1 MNRTITIFLF
11 VLFADFLL
19 AQSVMS
25 LRDCMEYAIEHSVNV
40 EIQRTHIDDARIVR
54 REAILKAFTPT
65 IDAGTYAYLNFGRS
79 VDPETNTY
87 LSTTSFNNGYSVA
100 GSLVLFNGFSA
111 VNNMK
116 ISKIAMK
123 MGVTQEQQIVDELCL
138 AVMEAY
144 CNALY
149 FSQLL
154 EVMKVQVETMS
165 ENLQLAQRQ
174 EQLGEKSH
182 ADVVQ
187 LEADLAEREYQY
199 ITIKNQLDDAM
210 LTLQDLML
218 WEENNSQFT
227 IHNSQLLFAEF
238 DTFESLDATTSFTH
252 PAVALSEYK
261 MQNAET
267 ELNTARWRF
276 APSLSLSGGWS
287 TSYYTYPNTEG
298 YVATPYAQQFVNNG
312 GEYVQLSMS
321 IPIYDGLSRYSNIAR
336 KKNAYRRAEAEY
348 RRTQQ
353 EVESEVKRAVQDRDG
368 AMAVFKLSDRRA
380 KAQQE
385 AYIINTKKFEQGL
398 ISPIELKTSSDNY
411 LNAQA
416 EYLNASLKCF
426 IKTCVVNYYN
436 GVSYINQLK

>member
-11 VLFADFLL
+11 GLFADFLL

-40 EIQRTHIDDARIVR
+40 EIQRTHIDDARIAR

-123 MGVTQEQQIVDELCL
+123 MGVAQEQQIVDELCL

-149 FSQLL
+149 FSQLV

-182 ADVVQ
+182 SDVVQ
-187 LEADLAEREYQY
+187 LEADLVEREYQY

-218 WEENNSQFT
+218 WEEQVCLSIQT
-227 IHNSQLLFAEF
+227 
-238 DTFESLDATTSFTH
+238 DWTFHPFLQDSVGDIPQH
-252 PAVALSEYK
+252 PAVVLAEYK
-261 MQNAET
+261 MQNAKT

-353 EVESEVKRAVQDRDG
+353 EVECEVKRAVQDRDG
-368 AMAVFKLSDRRA
+368 AMAAFKLSDRRA

>member
-19 AQSVMS
+19 AQQIMS
-25 LRDCMEYAIEHSVNV
+25 LRECVEYAIEHSVNV
-40 EIQRTHIDDARIVR
+40 EIGRIDIDDARIAR

-87 LSTTSFNNGYSVA
+87 MSTTSFNNGYSVS
-100 GSLVLFNGFSA
+100 GNIVLFNGFSA
-111 VNNMK
+111 VNNIK

-138 AVMEAY
+138 AVIEAY
-144 CNALY
+144 CNVAY
-149 FSQLL
+149 FSRMVEVVSEQVKTASDNLL
-154 EVMKVQVETMS
+154 
-165 ENLQLAQRQ
+165 LAQRK
-174 EQLGEKSH
+174 EQLGQKSY

-187 LEADLAEREYQY
+187 LEAELAEREYQH
-199 ITIKNQLDDAM
+199 ITMKNQLNDAI
-210 LTLQDLML
+210 LVLEDLML
-218 WEENNSQFT
+218 WEERTCLSIQTSQ
-227 IHNSQLLFAEF
+227 
-238 DTFESLDATTSFTH
+238 TFQTYLIDSIVEIAHH
-252 PAVALSEYK
+252 PAVALAEYK
-261 MQNAET
+261 MQNAKT

-287 TSYYTYPNTEG
+287 TSYYTYPNTDG
-298 YVATPYAQQFVNNG
+298 YVATPYVQQFVNNG
-312 GEYVQLSMS
+312 GEYVQLSLS

-348 RRTQQ
+348 RRTLQ
-353 EVESEVKRAVQDRDG
+353 EVESEVKRATQDREG
-368 AMAVFKLSDRRA
+368 SIVAMKQADRRV
-380 KAQQE
+380 KAQKE
-385 AYIINTKKFEQGL
+385 AYNINTKKFEQGL
-398 ISPIELKTSSDNY
+398 ISPLELKTSSDNY

-416 EYLNASLKCF
+416 EYLNATLKCF

-436 GVSYINQLK
+436 GVNYLEQL

>member
-19 AQSVMS
+19 AQQIMS
-25 LRDCMEYAIEHSVNV
+25 LRECVEYAIEHSVNV
-40 EIQRTHIDDARIVR
+40 EIGRIDIDDARIAR

-87 LSTTSFNNGYSVA
+87 MSTTSFNNGYSVS
-100 GSLVLFNGFSA
+100 GNIVLFNGFSA
-111 VNNMK
+111 VNNIK

-123 MGVTQEQQIVDELCL
+123 MGVTQEQQIIDESCL
-138 AVMEAY
+138 AVIEAY
-144 CNALY
+144 CNVAY
-149 FSQLL
+149 FSRMIEVVSEQVKTASDNLL
-154 EVMKVQVETMS
+154 LVQ
-165 ENLQLAQRQ
+165 RK
-174 EQLGEKSH
+174 EQLGQKSY

-187 LEADLAEREYQY
+187 LEAELAEREYQY
-199 ITIKNQLDDAM
+199 ITMKNQLNDAILM
-210 LTLQDLML
+210 LEDLML
-218 WEENNSQFT
+218 WEERTCLSIQTSQ
-227 IHNSQLLFAEF
+227 
-238 DTFESLDATTSFTH
+238 TFQTYLIDSIVEIAHH
-252 PAVALSEYK
+252 PAVALAEYK
-261 MQNAET
+261 MQNAKT

-312 GEYVQLSMS
+312 GEYVQLSLS

-348 RRTQQ
+348 RRTLQ
-353 EVESEVKRAVQDRDG
+353 EVESEVERAVQDREG
-368 AMAVFKLSDRRA
+368 SIVAMKQADRRV
-380 KAQQE
+380 KAQKE
-385 AYIINTKKFEQGL
+385 AYNINTKKFEQGL
-398 ISPIELKTSSDNY
+398 ISPLELKASSDNY

-416 EYLNASLKCF
+416 EYLNATLKCF

-436 GVSYINQLK
+436 GVNYLEQL

>member
-19 AQSVMS
+19 AQQIMS
-25 LRDCMEYAIEHSVNV
+25 LRECVEYAIEHSVNV
-40 EIQRTHIDDARIVR
+40 EIGRINIDDARIAR

-65 IDAGTYAYLNFGRS
+65 IDAGAYAYLNFGRS

-87 LSTTSFNNGYSVA
+87 LSTTSFNNGYSVS
-100 GSLVLFNGFSA
+100 GNIVLFNGFSA
-111 VNNMK
+111 VNNIK

-123 MGVTQEQQIVDELCL
+123 MGVTQEQQIVDDLCL
-138 AVMEAY
+138 AVIEAY
-144 CNALY
+144 CNVAY
-149 FSQLL
+149 FSRMVEVVSEQVKTASDNLL
-154 EVMKVQVETMS
+154 
-165 ENLQLAQRQ
+165 LAQRK
-174 EQLGEKSH
+174 EQLGQKSY

-187 LEADLAEREYQY
+187 LEAELAEREYQY
-199 ITIKNQLDDAM
+199 ITMKNQLNDAILM
-210 LTLQDLML
+210 LEDLML
-218 WEENNSQFT
+218 WEERTYLSIQTSQ
-227 IHNSQLLFAEF
+227 
-238 DTFESLDATTSFTH
+238 TFQAYLIDSIVEITHH
-252 PAVALSEYK
+252 PAVTLAEYK
-261 MQNAET
+261 MQNAKT

-312 GEYVQLSMS
+312 GEYVQLSLS

-348 RRTQQ
+348 RRTLQ
-353 EVESEVKRAVQDRDG
+353 EVESEVERAVQDREG
-368 AMAVFKLSDRRA
+368 SIVAMKQADRRVE
-380 KAQQE
+380 AQKE
-385 AYIINTKKFEQGL
+385 AYNINTKKFEQGL
-398 ISPIELKTSSDNY
+398 ISPLELKTSSDNY

-416 EYLNASLKCF
+416 EYLNATLKCF

-436 GVSYINQLK
+436 GVNYLEQL

>member
-11 VLFADFLL
+11 GLFADFLL

-40 EIQRTHIDDARIVR
+40 EIQRTHIDDARIAR

-149 FSQLL
+149 FSQLV
-154 EVMKVQVETMS
+154 EVMKVQVVTMS

-227 IHNSQLLFAEF
+227 IHNSQLLFDEF
-238 DTFESLDATTSFTH
+238 NIIKSLEATNSFIH
-252 PAVALSEYK
+252 PSLALSEYRV
-261 MQNAET
+261 QNAKM

-368 AMAVFKLSDRRA
+368 AMAAFKLSDRRA

-385 AYIINTKKFEQGL
+385 AYIINIKKFEQGL

-426 IKTCVVNYYN
+426 IKMCVVNYYN

>member
-19 AQSVMS
+19 AQQIMS
-25 LRDCMEYAIEHSVNV
+25 LRECVEYAIEHSVNV
-40 EIQRTHIDDARIVR
+40 EIGRIDIDDARIAR

-87 LSTTSFNNGYSVA
+87 MSTTSFNNGYSVS
-100 GSLVLFNGFSA
+100 GNIVLFNGFSA
-111 VNNMK
+111 VNNIK

-138 AVMEAY
+138 AVIEAY
-144 CNALY
+144 CNVAY
-149 FSQLL
+149 FSRMIEVVSEQVKTASDNLL
-154 EVMKVQVETMS
+154 
-165 ENLQLAQRQ
+165 LAQRK
-174 EQLGEKSH
+174 EQLGQKSY

-187 LEADLAEREYQY
+187 LEAELAEREYQY
-199 ITIKNQLDDAM
+199 ITMKNQLNDAILM
-210 LTLQDLML
+210 LEDLML
-218 WEENNSQFT
+218 WEERTCLSIQTSQ
-227 IHNSQLLFAEF
+227 
-238 DTFESLDATTSFTH
+238 TFQTYLIDSIVEIAHH
-252 PAVALSEYK
+252 PAVALAEYK
-261 MQNAET
+261 MQNAKT

-276 APSLSLSGGWS
+276 APSLSLSSGWS
-287 TSYYTYPNTEG
+287 TSYYTYPNTDG

-312 GEYVQLSMS
+312 GEYVQLSLS

-348 RRTQQ
+348 RRTLQ
-353 EVESEVKRAVQDRDG
+353 EVESEVERAVQDREG
-368 AMAVFKLSDRRA
+368 SIVAIKQADRRV
-380 KAQQE
+380 KAQKE
-385 AYIINTKKFEQGL
+385 AYNINTKKFEQGL
-398 ISPIELKTSSDNY
+398 ISPLELKTSSDNY

-416 EYLNASLKCF
+416 EYLNATLKCF

-436 GVSYINQLK
+436 GVNYLEQL

>member
-11 VLFADFLL
+11 GLFADFLL

-40 EIQRTHIDDARIVR
+40 EIQRTHIDDARIAR

-123 MGVTQEQQIVDELCL
+123 MGITQEQQIVDELCL

-149 FSQLL
+149 FSQLV

-218 WEENNSQFT
+218 WEEQVCLSIQT
-227 IHNSQLLFAEF
+227 
-238 DTFESLDATTSFTH
+238 DWTFHPFLQDSVGDIPQH
-252 PAVALSEYK
+252 PAVALAEYK
-261 MQNAET
+261 MQNVKT

-368 AMAVFKLSDRRA
+368 AMAAFKLSDRRA

>member
-19 AQSVMS
+19 AQQIMS
-25 LRDCMEYAIEHSVNV
+25 LRECVEYAIEHSVNV
-40 EIQRTHIDDARIVR
+40 EIGRIDVDGARISR

-87 LSTTSFNNGYSVA
+87 MSTTSFNNGYSVS
-100 GSLVLFNGFSA
+100 GNFVLFNGFSA
-111 VNNMK
+111 VNNIK

-138 AVMEAY
+138 AVIEAY
-144 CNALY
+144 CNVTY
-149 FSQLL
+149 FSRMVEVVSEQVKTASDNLL
-154 EVMKVQVETMS
+154 
-165 ENLQLAQRQ
+165 LAQRK
-174 EQLGEKSH
+174 EQLGQKSY

-187 LEADLAEREYQY
+187 LEAELAEREYQH
-199 ITIKNQLDDAM
+199 ITMKNQLNDAI
-210 LTLQDLML
+210 LVLEDLML
-218 WEENNSQFT
+218 WKERTCLSIQTSQ
-227 IHNSQLLFAEF
+227 
-238 DTFESLDATTSFTH
+238 TFQTYLIDSIVEITHH
-252 PAVALSEYK
+252 PAVALAEYK
-261 MQNAET
+261 MKNAKT

-287 TSYYTYPNTEG
+287 TSYYTYPNTDG

-312 GEYVQLSMS
+312 GEYVQLSLS

-348 RRTQQ
+348 RRTLQ
-353 EVESEVKRAVQDRDG
+353 EVESEVERATQDREG
-368 AMAVFKLSDRRA
+368 SIVAMKQADRRV
-380 KAQQE
+380 KAQKE
-385 AYIINTKKFEQGL
+385 AYNIDTKKFEQGL
-398 ISPIELKTSSDNY
+398 ISPLELKTSSDNY

-416 EYLNASLKCF
+416 EYLNATLKCF

-436 GVSYINQLK
+436 GVNYLEQL

>member
-1 MNRTITIFLF
+1 MNRTITTFLF

-19 AQSVMS
+19 AQQIMS
-25 LRDCMEYAIEHSVNV
+25 LRECVEYAIEHSVNV
-40 EIQRTHIDDARIVR
+40 EIGRIDIDDARIAR

-87 LSTTSFNNGYSVA
+87 MSTTSFNNGYSVS
-100 GSLVLFNGFSA
+100 GNIVLFNGFSA
-111 VNNMK
+111 VNNIK

-138 AVMEAY
+138 AVIEAY
-144 CNALY
+144 CNVAY
-149 FSQLL
+149 FSRMVEVVSEQVKTASDNLL
-154 EVMKVQVETMS
+154 
-165 ENLQLAQRQ
+165 LAQRK
-174 EQLGEKSH
+174 EQLGQKSY

-187 LEADLAEREYQY
+187 LEAELAEREYQH
-199 ITIKNQLDDAM
+199 ITMKNQLNDAI
-210 LTLQDLML
+210 LVLEDLML
-218 WEENNSQFT
+218 WEERTCLSIQTSQ
-227 IHNSQLLFAEF
+227 
-238 DTFESLDATTSFTH
+238 TFQAYLIDSIVEIAHH
-252 PAVALSEYK
+252 PIVALAEYK
-261 MQNAET
+261 MQNAKT

-312 GEYVQLSMS
+312 GEYVQLSLS

-348 RRTQQ
+348 RRTLQ
-353 EVESEVKRAVQDRDG
+353 EVESEVERATQDREG
-368 AMAVFKLSDRRA
+368 SIVAMKQADRRV
-380 KAQQE
+380 KAQKE
-385 AYIINTKKFEQGL
+385 AYNINAKKFEQGL
-398 ISPIELKTSSDNY
+398 ISPLELKTSSDNY

-416 EYLNASLKCF
+416 EYLNATLKCF

-436 GVSYINQLK
+436 GVNYLEQL

>member
-1 MNRTITIFLF
+1 MNRTIIIFLF

-19 AQSVMS
+19 AQQIMS
-25 LRDCMEYAIEHSVNV
+25 LRECVEYAIEHSVNV
-40 EIQRTHIDDARIVR
+40 EIGRIDIDDARIAR

-87 LSTTSFNNGYSVA
+87 LSTTSFNNGYSVS
-100 GSLVLFNGFSA
+100 GNIVLFNGFSA
-111 VNNMK
+111 VNNIK

-138 AVMEAY
+138 AVIEAY
-144 CNALY
+144 CNMAY
-149 FSQLL
+149 FSRMVEVVSEQVKTASDNLL
-154 EVMKVQVETMS
+154 
-165 ENLQLAQRQ
+165 LAQRK
-174 EQLGEKSH
+174 EQLGQKSY

-187 LEADLAEREYQY
+187 LEAELAEREYQY
-199 ITIKNQLDDAM
+199 ITMKNQLNDAILM
-210 LTLQDLML
+210 LEDLML
-218 WEENNSQFT
+218 WEERTCLSIQTSQ
-227 IHNSQLLFAEF
+227 
-238 DTFESLDATTSFTH
+238 TFQTYLIDSIVEITHH
-252 PAVALSEYK
+252 PAVALAEYK
-261 MQNAET
+261 MQNAKT

-287 TSYYTYPNTEG
+287 TSYYTYPNTNG

-312 GEYVQLSMS
+312 GEYVQLSLS

-348 RRTQQ
+348 RRTLQ
-353 EVESEVKRAVQDRDG
+353 EVESEVERAVQDREG
-368 AMAVFKLSDRRA
+368 SIVAMKQADRRV
-380 KAQQE
+380 KAQKE
-385 AYIINTKKFEQGL
+385 AYNINTKKFEQGL
-398 ISPIELKTSSDNY
+398 ISPLEFKTSSDNY

-416 EYLNASLKCF
+416 EYLNATLKYF

-436 GVSYINQLK
+436 GVNYLEQL

>member
-19 AQSVMS
+19 AQQIMS
-25 LRDCMEYAIEHSVNV
+25 LRECVEYAIEHSVNV
-40 EIQRTHIDDARIVR
+40 EIGRIDIDDARIAR
-54 REAILKAFTPT
+54 REAILTAFTPS
-65 IDAGTYAYLNFGRS
+65 IQGGTYAYLNFGRS

-87 LSTTSFNNGYSVA
+87 MSTTSFNNGYSVS
-100 GSLVLFNGFSA
+100 GNIVLFNGFSA
-111 VNNMK
+111 VNNIK

-138 AVMEAY
+138 AVIEAY
-144 CNALY
+144 CNVTY
-149 FSQLL
+149 FSRMVEVVSEQVKTASDNLL
-154 EVMKVQVETMS
+154 
-165 ENLQLAQRQ
+165 LAQRK
-174 EQLGEKSH
+174 EQLVQKSY

-187 LEADLAEREYQY
+187 LEAELAEREYQH
-199 ITIKNQLDDAM
+199 ITMKNQLNDAILM
-210 LTLQDLML
+210 LEDLML
-218 WEENNSQFT
+218 WEERTCLSIQTDLTF
-227 IHNSQLLFAEF
+227 QPLLQDSIIEIPK
-238 DTFESLDATTSFTH
+238 H
-252 PAVALSEYK
+252 PAVALAEYK
-261 MQNAET
+261 MQNAKT

-312 GEYVQLSMS
+312 GEYVQLSLS

-348 RRTQQ
+348 RRTLQ
-353 EVESEVKRAVQDRDG
+353 EVESEVERAVQDREG
-368 AMAVFKLSDRRA
+368 SIVAMKQADRRV
-380 KAQQE
+380 KAQKE
-385 AYIINTKKFEQGL
+385 AYNINTKKFEQGL
-398 ISPIELKTSSDNY
+398 ISPLELKTSSDNY

-416 EYLNASLKCF
+416 EYLNATLKCF

-436 GVSYINQLK
+436 GVNYLEQL

>member
-19 AQSVMS
+19 AQQIMS
-25 LRDCMEYAIEHSVNV
+25 LRECVEYAIEHSVNV
-40 EIQRTHIDDARIVR
+40 EIGRIDIDDARIAR

-87 LSTTSFNNGYSVA
+87 MSTTSFNNGYSVS
-100 GSLVLFNGFSA
+100 GNIVLFNGFSA
-111 VNNMK
+111 VNNIK

-138 AVMEAY
+138 AVIEAY
-144 CNALY
+144 CNVAY
-149 FSQLL
+149 FSRMVEVVSEQVKTASDNLL
-154 EVMKVQVETMS
+154 
-165 ENLQLAQRQ
+165 LAQRK
-174 EQLGEKSH
+174 EQLGQKSY

-187 LEADLAEREYQY
+187 LEAELAEREYQY
-199 ITIKNQLDDAM
+199 ITMKNQLNDAILM
-210 LTLQDLML
+210 LEDLML
-218 WEENNSQFT
+218 WKERTCLSIQTSQ
-227 IHNSQLLFAEF
+227 
-238 DTFESLDATTSFTH
+238 TFQTYLIDSIVEITHH
-252 PAVALSEYK
+252 PAVALAEYK
-261 MQNAET
+261 MQNAKT

-312 GEYVQLSMS
+312 GEYVQLSLS

-348 RRTQQ
+348 RRTLQ
-353 EVESEVKRAVQDRDG
+353 EVESEVERATQDREG
-368 AMAVFKLSDRRA
+368 SIVAMKQADRRV
-380 KAQQE
+380 KAQKE
-385 AYIINTKKFEQGL
+385 AYNINTKKFEQGL
-398 ISPIELKTSSDNY
+398 ISPLELKTSSDNY
-411 LNAQA
+411 LNVQA
-416 EYLNASLKCF
+416 EYLNATLKCF

-436 GVSYINQLK
+436 GVNYLEQL

>member
-19 AQSVMS
+19 AQQIMS
-25 LRDCMEYAIEHSVNV
+25 LRECVEYAIEHSVNV
-40 EIQRTHIDDARIVR
+40 EIGRIDIDDARIAR

-87 LSTTSFNNGYSVA
+87 MSTTSFNNGYSVS
-100 GSLVLFNGFSA
+100 GNIVLFNGFSA
-111 VNNMK
+111 VNNIK

-138 AVMEAY
+138 AVIEAY
-144 CNALY
+144 CNVAY
-149 FSQLL
+149 FSRMVEVVSEQVKTASDNLL
-154 EVMKVQVETMS
+154 
-165 ENLQLAQRQ
+165 LAQRK
-174 EQLGEKSH
+174 EQLGQKSY

-187 LEADLAEREYQY
+187 LEAELAEREYQY
-199 ITIKNQLDDAM
+199 ITMKNQLNDAI
-210 LTLQDLML
+210 LVLEDLML
-218 WEENNSQFT
+218 WEERTCLSIQTSQ
-227 IHNSQLLFAEF
+227 
-238 DTFESLDATTSFTH
+238 TFQTYLIDSIVEITHH
-252 PAVALSEYK
+252 PAVALAEYK
-261 MQNAET
+261 MQNAKT

-312 GEYVQLSMS
+312 GEYVQLSLS

-348 RRTQQ
+348 RRTLQ
-353 EVESEVKRAVQDRDG
+353 EVESEVERAVQDREG
-368 AMAVFKLSDRRA
+368 SIVAMKQADRRV
-380 KAQQE
+380 KAQKE
-385 AYIINTKKFEQGL
+385 AYNINTKKFEQGL
-398 ISPIELKTSSDNY
+398 ISPLELKTSSDNY

-416 EYLNASLKCF
+416 EYLNATLKCF

-436 GVSYINQLK
+436 GVNYLEQL

>member
-1 MNRTITIFLF
+1 MNRIITIFLL

-19 AQSVMS
+19 AQQIMS
-25 LRDCMEYAIEHSVNV
+25 LRECVEYAIEHSVNV
-40 EIQRTHIDDARIVR
+40 EIGRIDVDDARIAR

-87 LSTTSFNNGYSVA
+87 MSTTSFNNGYSVS
-100 GSLVLFNGFSA
+100 GNIVLFNGFSA
-111 VNNMK
+111 VNNIK

-138 AVMEAY
+138 AVIEAY
-144 CNALY
+144 CNVAY
-149 FSQLL
+149 FSRMIEVVSEQVKTASDNLL
-154 EVMKVQVETMS
+154 
-165 ENLQLAQRQ
+165 LAQRK
-174 EQLGEKSH
+174 EQLGQKSY

-187 LEADLAEREYQY
+187 LEAELAEREYQY
-199 ITIKNQLDDAM
+199 ITMKNQLNDAILM
-210 LTLQDLML
+210 LGDLML
-218 WEENNSQFT
+218 WEERTCLSIQTSQ
-227 IHNSQLLFAEF
+227 
-238 DTFESLDATTSFTH
+238 TFQTYLIDSIVEITHH
-252 PAVALSEYK
+252 PAVALAEYK
-261 MQNAET
+261 MQNAKT

-312 GEYVQLSMS
+312 GEYVQLSLS

-348 RRTQQ
+348 RRTLQ
-353 EVESEVKRAVQDRDG
+353 EVESEVERAVQDREG
-368 AMAVFKLSDRRA
+368 SIVAMKQADRRV
-380 KAQQE
+380 KAQKE
-385 AYIINTKKFEQGL
+385 AYNINTKKFEQGL
-398 ISPIELKTSSDNY
+398 ISPLELKTSSDNY

-416 EYLNASLKCF
+416 EYLNATLKCF

-436 GVSYINQLK
+436 GVNYLEQL

>member
-40 EIQRTHIDDARIVR
+40 EIQRTHIDDARIAR

-149 FSQLL
+149 FSQLV
-154 EVMKVQVETMS
+154 EVMKVQVETML

-227 IHNSQLLFAEF
+227 IHNSQLLFDEF
-238 DTFESLDATTSFTH
+238 NIIKSLEATNSFIH
-252 PAVALSEYK
+252 PAVALAEYK
-261 MQNAET
+261 MQNAKM

-368 AMAVFKLSDRRA
+368 AMAAFKLSDRRA

>member
-19 AQSVMS
+19 AQQIMS
-25 LRDCMEYAIEHSVNV
+25 LRECVEYAIEHSVNV
-40 EIQRTHIDDARIVR
+40 EIGRIDIDDARIAR

-87 LSTTSFNNGYSVA
+87 MSTTSFNNGYSVS
-100 GSLVLFNGFSA
+100 GNIVLFNGFSA
-111 VNNMK
+111 VNNIK

-138 AVMEAY
+138 AVIEAY
-144 CNALY
+144 CNVAY
-149 FSQLL
+149 FSRMVEVVSEQVKTASDNLL
-154 EVMKVQVETMS
+154 
-165 ENLQLAQRQ
+165 LAQRK
-174 EQLGEKSH
+174 EQLGQKSY

-187 LEADLAEREYQY
+187 LEAELAEREYQY
-199 ITIKNQLDDAM
+199 ITMKNQLNDAILM
-210 LTLQDLML
+210 LEDLML
-218 WEENNSQFT
+218 WEERTCLSIQTSQ
-227 IHNSQLLFAEF
+227 
-238 DTFESLDATTSFTH
+238 TFQTYLIDSIVEITHH
-252 PAVALSEYK
+252 PAVALAEYK
-261 MQNAET
+261 MQNAKT

-287 TSYYTYPNTEG
+287 TSYYTYPNTDG

-312 GEYVQLSMS
+312 GEYVQLSLS

-348 RRTQQ
+348 RRTLQ
-353 EVESEVKRAVQDRDG
+353 EVESEVERATQDREG
-368 AMAVFKLSDRRA
+368 SIVAMKQADRRV
-380 KAQQE
+380 KAQKE
-385 AYIINTKKFEQGL
+385 AYNINTKKFEQGL
-398 ISPIELKTSSDNY
+398 ISPLELKTSSDNY

-416 EYLNASLKCF
+416 EYLNATLKCF

-436 GVSYINQLK
+436 GVNYLEQL

>member
-19 AQSVMS
+19 AQQIMS
-25 LRDCMEYAIEHSVNV
+25 LRECVEYAIEHSVNV
-40 EIQRTHIDDARIVR
+40 EIGRIDIDDARIVR

-87 LSTTSFNNGYSVA
+87 MSTTSFNNGYSVS
-100 GSLVLFNGFSA
+100 GNFVLFNGFSA
-111 VNNMK
+111 VNNIK

-138 AVMEAY
+138 AVIEAY
-144 CNALY
+144 CNVAY
-149 FSQLL
+149 FSRMVEVVSEQVKTASDNLL
-154 EVMKVQVETMS
+154 
-165 ENLQLAQRQ
+165 LAQRK
-174 EQLGEKSH
+174 EQLGQKSY

-187 LEADLAEREYQY
+187 LEAELAEREYQY
-199 ITIKNQLDDAM
+199 ITMKNQLNDAILM
-210 LTLQDLML
+210 LEDLML
-218 WEENNSQFT
+218 WEERTCLSIQTSQ
-227 IHNSQLLFAEF
+227 
-238 DTFESLDATTSFTH
+238 TFQTYLIDSIVEIAHH
-252 PAVALSEYK
+252 PAVTLAEYK
-261 MQNAET
+261 MQNAKT

-287 TSYYTYPNTEG
+287 TSYYTYPNTDG

-312 GEYVQLSMS
+312 GEYVQLSLS

-348 RRTQQ
+348 RRTLQ
-353 EVESEVKRAVQDRDG
+353 EVESEVERAVQDREG
-368 AMAVFKLSDRRA
+368 SIVAMKQADRRV
-380 KAQQE
+380 KAQKE
-385 AYIINTKKFEQGL
+385 AYNINTKKFEQGL
-398 ISPIELKTSSDNY
+398 ISPLELKTSSDNY

-416 EYLNASLKCF
+416 EYLNATLKCF

-436 GVSYINQLK
+436 GVNYLEQL

>member
-1 MNRTITIFLF
+1 MNRTITIFLL

-19 AQSVMS
+19 AQQIMS
-25 LRDCMEYAIEHSVNV
+25 LRECVEYAIEHSVNV
-40 EIQRTHIDDARIVR
+40 EIGRIDIDDARIAR

-87 LSTTSFNNGYSVA
+87 MSTTSFNNGYSVS
-100 GSLVLFNGFSA
+100 GNIVLFNGFSA
-111 VNNMK
+111 VNNIK

-138 AVMEAY
+138 AVIEAY
-144 CNALY
+144 CNVAY
-149 FSQLL
+149 FSRMVEVVSEQVKTASDNLL
-154 EVMKVQVETMS
+154 
-165 ENLQLAQRQ
+165 LAQRK
-174 EQLGEKSH
+174 EQLGQKSY

-187 LEADLAEREYQY
+187 LEAELAEREYQH
-199 ITIKNQLDDAM
+199 ITMKNQLNDAILM
-210 LTLQDLML
+210 LEDLML
-218 WEENNSQFT
+218 WEEWTCLSIQTSQ
-227 IHNSQLLFAEF
+227 
-238 DTFESLDATTSFTH
+238 TFQTYLIDSIVEIAHH
-252 PAVALSEYK
+252 PAVALAEYK
-261 MQNAET
+261 MQNAKI

-287 TSYYTYPNTEG
+287 TSYYTYPNTDG

-312 GEYVQLSMS
+312 GEYVQLSLS

-348 RRTQQ
+348 RRTLQ
-353 EVESEVKRAVQDRDG
+353 EVESEVERAVQDREG
-368 AMAVFKLSDRRA
+368 SIVAMKQADRRV
-380 KAQQE
+380 KAQKE
-385 AYIINTKKFEQGL
+385 AYNINIKKFEQGL
-398 ISPIELKTSSDNY
+398 ISPLELKTSSDNY

-416 EYLNASLKCF
+416 EYLNATLKCF

-436 GVSYINQLK
+436 GVNYLEQL

>member
-19 AQSVMS
+19 AQQIMS
-25 LRDCMEYAIEHSVNV
+25 LRECVEYAIEHSVNV
-40 EIQRTHIDDARIVR
+40 EIGRIDIDDARIAR

-87 LSTTSFNNGYSVA
+87 MSTTSFNNGYSVS
-100 GSLVLFNGFSA
+100 GNIVLFNGFSA
-111 VNNMK
+111 VNNIR

-138 AVMEAY
+138 AVIEAY
-144 CNALY
+144 CNVAY
-149 FSQLL
+149 FSRMVEVVSEQVKTASDNLL
-154 EVMKVQVETMS
+154 
-165 ENLQLAQRQ
+165 LAQRK
-174 EQLGEKSH
+174 EQLGQKSY

-187 LEADLAEREYQY
+187 LEAELAEREYQY
-199 ITIKNQLDDAM
+199 ITLKNQLNDAILM
-210 LTLQDLML
+210 LEDLML
-218 WEENNSQFT
+218 WEERTCLSIQTSQ
-227 IHNSQLLFAEF
+227 
-238 DTFESLDATTSFTH
+238 TFQTYLIDSIVEITHH
-252 PAVALSEYK
+252 PAVALAEYK
-261 MQNAET
+261 MQNAKT

-287 TSYYTYPNTEG
+287 TSYYTYPNTDG

-312 GEYVQLSMS
+312 GEYVQLSLS

-348 RRTQQ
+348 RRTLQ
-353 EVESEVKRAVQDRDG
+353 EVESEVERATQDREG
-368 AMAVFKLSDRRA
+368 SIVAMKQADRRV
-380 KAQQE
+380 KAQKE
-385 AYIINTKKFEQGL
+385 AYNIDTKKFEQGL
-398 ISPIELKTSSDNY
+398 ISPLELKTSSDNY

-416 EYLNASLKCF
+416 EYLNATLKCF

-436 GVSYINQLK
+436 GVNYLEQL

>member
-19 AQSVMS
+19 AQQIMS
-25 LRDCMEYAIEHSVNV
+25 LRECVEYAIEHSVNV
-40 EIQRTHIDDARIVR
+40 EIGRIDVDDARIAR

-87 LSTTSFNNGYSVA
+87 MSTTSFNNGYSVS
-100 GSLVLFNGFSA
+100 GNIVLFNGFSA
-111 VNNMK
+111 VNNIK

-138 AVMEAY
+138 AVIEAY
-144 CNALY
+144 CNVAY
-149 FSQLL
+149 FSRMVEVVSEQVKTASDNLL
-154 EVMKVQVETMS
+154 
-165 ENLQLAQRQ
+165 LAQRK
-174 EQLGEKSH
+174 EQLGQKSY

-187 LEADLAEREYQY
+187 LEAELAEREYQH
-199 ITIKNQLDDAM
+199 ITMKNQLNDAM
-210 LTLQDLML
+210 LVLEDLML
-218 WEENNSQFT
+218 WEERTCLSIQT
-227 IHNSQLLFAEF
+227 SH
-238 DTFESLDATTSFTH
+238 TFQTYLIDSIVEITHH
-252 PAVALSEYK
+252 PAVALAEYK
-261 MQNAET
+261 VQNAKT

-287 TSYYTYPNTEG
+287 TSYYTYPNIDG

-312 GEYVQLSMS
+312 GEYVQLSLS

-336 KKNAYRRAEAEY
+336 KKNAYRRVEAEY
-348 RRTQQ
+348 RRTLQ
-353 EVESEVKRAVQDRDG
+353 EVESEVERAVKDREG
-368 AMAVFKLSDRRA
+368 SIVAMKQADRRV
-380 KAQQE
+380 KAQKE
-385 AYIINTKKFEQGL
+385 AYNINTKKFEQGL
-398 ISPIELKTSSDNY
+398 ISPLELKTSSDNY

-416 EYLNASLKCF
+416 EYLNATLKCF

-436 GVSYINQLK
+436 GVNYLEQL

>member
-19 AQSVMS
+19 AQQIMS
-25 LRDCMEYAIEHSVNV
+25 LRECVEYAIEHSVNV
-40 EIQRTHIDDARIVR
+40 EIGRIDVDGARISR

-87 LSTTSFNNGYSVA
+87 MSTTSFNNGYSVS
-100 GSLVLFNGFSA
+100 GNFVLFNGFSA
-111 VNNMK
+111 VNNIK

-138 AVMEAY
+138 AVIEAY
-144 CNALY
+144 CNVAY
-149 FSQLL
+149 FSRMVEVVSEQVKTASDNLL
-154 EVMKVQVETMS
+154 
-165 ENLQLAQRQ
+165 LAQRK
-174 EQLGEKSH
+174 EQLGQKSY

-187 LEADLAEREYQY
+187 LEAELAEREYQH
-199 ITIKNQLDDAM
+199 ITMKNQLNDAI
-210 LTLQDLML
+210 LVLEDLML
-218 WEENNSQFT
+218 WKERTCLSIQTSQ
-227 IHNSQLLFAEF
+227 
-238 DTFESLDATTSFTH
+238 TFQTYLIDSIVEITHH
-252 PAVALSEYK
+252 PAVALAEYK
-261 MQNAET
+261 MKNAKT

-287 TSYYTYPNTEG
+287 TSYYTYPNTDG

-312 GEYVQLSMS
+312 GEYVQLSLS

-348 RRTQQ
+348 RRTLQ
-353 EVESEVKRAVQDRDG
+353 EVESEVERATQDREG
-368 AMAVFKLSDRRA
+368 SIVAMKQADRRV
-380 KAQQE
+380 KAQKE
-385 AYIINTKKFEQGL
+385 AYNINTKKFEQGL
-398 ISPIELKTSSDNY
+398 ISPLELKTSSDNY

-416 EYLNASLKCF
+416 EYLNATLKCF

-436 GVSYINQLK
+436 GVNYLEQL

>member
-25 LRDCMEYAIEHSVNV
+25 LRDCMEYAMEHSVNV
-40 EIQRTHIDDARIVR
+40 EIQRTHIDDARIAR

-87 LSTTSFNNGYSVA
+87 LSTTSFNNGYSVT

-149 FSQLL
+149 FSQLV

-227 IHNSQLLFAEF
+227 IHNSQLLFDEF
-238 DTFESLDATTSFTH
+238 NIIKSLEATNSFIH
-252 PAVALSEYK
+252 PAVALAEYK
-261 MQNAET
+261 MQNAKM

-298 YVATPYAQQFVNNG
+298 YV
-312 GEYVQLSMS
+312 
-321 IPIYDGLSRYSNIAR
+321 
-336 KKNAYRRAEAEY
+336 
-348 RRTQQ
+348 
-353 EVESEVKRAVQDRDG
+353 
-368 AMAVFKLSDRRA
+368 
-380 KAQQE
+380 
-385 AYIINTKKFEQGL
+385 
-398 ISPIELKTSSDNY
+398 
-411 LNAQA
+411 
-416 EYLNASLKCF
+416 
-426 IKTCVVNYYN
+426 
-436 GVSYINQLK
+436 

>member
-11 VLFADFLL
+11 ILFADFLL

-40 EIQRTHIDDARIVR
+40 EIQRTHIDDARIAR

-149 FSQLL
+149 FSQLV

-165 ENLQLAQRQ
+165 ENLYLTQRQ

-218 WEENNSQFT
+218 WEEQVCLSIQT
-227 IHNSQLLFAEF
+227 
-238 DTFESLDATTSFTH
+238 DWTFHPFLQDSVGDIPQH
-252 PAVALSEYK
+252 PAVVLAEYK
-261 MQNAET
+261 MRNAKM

-298 YVATPYAQQFVNNG
+298 YVATSYAQQFVNNG

-368 AMAVFKLSDRRA
+368 AMVAFKLSDQRA

-416 EYLNASLKCF
+416 EYLNSSLKCF

>member
-19 AQSVMS
+19 AQQIMS
-25 LRDCMEYAIEHSVNV
+25 LRECVEYAIEHSVNV
-40 EIQRTHIDDARIVR
+40 EIGRIDIDDARIAR
-54 REAILKAFTPT
+54 REAILKAFTPS
-65 IDAGTYAYLNFGRS
+65 IQGGTYAYLNFGRS

-87 LSTTSFNNGYSVA
+87 MSTTSFNNGYSVS
-100 GSLVLFNGFSA
+100 GNIVLFNGFSA
-111 VNNMK
+111 VNNIK

-138 AVMEAY
+138 AVIEAY
-144 CNALY
+144 CNVAY
-149 FSQLL
+149 FSRMVEVVSEQVKTASDNLL
-154 EVMKVQVETMS
+154 
-165 ENLQLAQRQ
+165 LAQRK
-174 EQLGEKSH
+174 EQLGRKSY

-187 LEADLAEREYQY
+187 LEAELAEREYQH
-199 ITIKNQLDDAM
+199 ITMKNQLNDAI
-210 LTLQDLML
+210 LVLEDLML
-218 WEENNSQFT
+218 WEERTCFSIQTSQ
-227 IHNSQLLFAEF
+227 
-238 DTFESLDATTSFTH
+238 TFQAYLIDSIVEIAHH
-252 PAVALSEYK
+252 PTVALAEYK
-261 MQNAET
+261 MQNAKT

-312 GEYVQLSMS
+312 GEYVQLSLS

-348 RRTQQ
+348 RRTLQ
-353 EVESEVKRAVQDRDG
+353 EVESEVKRAVQDREG
-368 AMAVFKLSDRRA
+368 SIVAMKQADRRV
-380 KAQQE
+380 KAQKE
-385 AYIINTKKFEQGL
+385 AYNLNTKKFEQGL
-398 ISPIELKTSSDNY
+398 ISPLELKTSSDNY

-416 EYLNASLKCF
+416 EYLNATLKCF

-436 GVSYINQLK
+436 GVNYLEQL

>member
-19 AQSVMS
+19 AQQIMS
-25 LRDCMEYAIEHSVNV
+25 LRECVEYAIEHSVNV
-40 EIQRTHIDDARIVR
+40 EIGRIDIDDARIAR

-87 LSTTSFNNGYSVA
+87 MSTTSFNNGYSVS
-100 GSLVLFNGFSA
+100 GNIVLFNGFSA
-111 VNNMK
+111 VNNIK

-138 AVMEAY
+138 AVIEAY
-144 CNALY
+144 CNVAY
-149 FSQLL
+149 FSRMVEVVSEQVKTASDNLL
-154 EVMKVQVETMS
+154 
-165 ENLQLAQRQ
+165 LAQRK
-174 EQLGEKSH
+174 EQLGQKSY

-187 LEADLAEREYQY
+187 LEAELADREYQH
-199 ITIKNQLDDAM
+199 IAMRNQLNDAILM
-210 LTLQDLML
+210 LEDLML
-218 WEENNSQFT
+218 WEERTCLSIQTSQ
-227 IHNSQLLFAEF
+227 
-238 DTFESLDATTSFTH
+238 TFQTYLIDSIVEITHH
-252 PAVALSEYK
+252 PAVALAEYK
-261 MQNAET
+261 MQNAKT

-287 TSYYTYPNTEG
+287 TSYYTYPNTDG

-312 GEYVQLSMS
+312 GEYVQLSLS

-348 RRTQQ
+348 RRTLQ
-353 EVESEVKRAVQDRDG
+353 EVESEVERATQDREG
-368 AMAVFKLSDRRA
+368 SIVAMKQADRRV
-380 KAQQE
+380 KAQKE
-385 AYIINTKKFEQGL
+385 AYNINIKKFEQGL
-398 ISPIELKTSSDNY
+398 ISPLELKTSSDNY

-416 EYLNASLKCF
+416 EYLNSTLKCF

-436 GVSYINQLK
+436 GVNYLEQL